1 MVDLRLQHPQV
12 KVIVAKV
19 VLISKGPFVRHLSL
33 YNCGSLA
40 V

>member
-1 MVDLRLQHPQV
+1 MDDLRLQHLQV
-12 KVIVAKV
+12 NVIVAKV
-19 VLISKGPFVRHLSL
+19 VLISSGRLVRHLSL